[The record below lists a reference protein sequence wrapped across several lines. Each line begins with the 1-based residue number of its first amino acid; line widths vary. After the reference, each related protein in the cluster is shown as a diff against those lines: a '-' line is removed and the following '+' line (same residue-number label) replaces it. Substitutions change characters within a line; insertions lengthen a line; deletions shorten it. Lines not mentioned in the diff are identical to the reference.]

1 MGNVICLSNQIS
13 DPQNLLLSMSNGLT
27 DVFINV
33 LLLSGSQLAKDEN
46 EKRLIV
52 WLAERDQSAV
62 GMGTVG
68 FSVLEMPWNITTFE
82 KDQAFMLKAIEHARN
97 GIGWKQ
103 LDYVPSE
110 DLLFPALNQFYFLI
124 AQLKRSDIKP
134 DSLEEWLAEAAE
146 NDPVRCGFPRC
157 SRHDTLLT
165 TFGCQICNNEVLR

>member
-13 DPQNLLLSMSNGLT
+13 DPQKLLLSMSNGLT
-27 DVFINV
+27 DVFISV
-33 LLLSGSQLAKDEN
+33 LLLSGSQLAKDED

-68 FSVLEMPWNITTFE
+68 FSVLEMPWNIKTFE
-82 KDQAFMLKAIEHARN
+82 KDQAFMLKVIEHARN

-110 DLLFPALNQFYFLI
+110 NLLFPALNQFYFLI

-134 DSLEEWLAEAAE
+134 DSLEEWLAEATE

-165 TFGCQICNNEVLR
+165 TFGCQICNNEILK